1 MLNLFFTGRRDGDVP
16 HEISNLIGQLRLLR
30 TLVDDAQNSMTW
42 DQVTLANASQLGDYK
57 VVIPK
62 ASDHI
67 SRSPANMVGVM
78 L

>member
-1 MLNLFFTGRRDGDVP
+1 
-16 HEISNLIGQLRLLR
+16 
-30 TLVDDAQNSMTW
+30 VDDAQNSMTW